1 MNNRRYFLIALAT
14 LSLGA
19 QAAGGFGGKEYL
31 LWQDPPFVSSVPAG
45 CDGVG
50 QSADG
55 ASLVMVPVLFA
66 VDKSDLDASARATLD
81 CVAQAAIGQDYRLTI
96 TGHTDSRASESHNL
110 RLGSSRAQAV
120 AYYLMGQGVDP
131 GSLILET
138 AGEAQPA
145 ANNNSAYGR
154 QLNRRVAL
162 VTFSR

>member
-55 ASLVMVPVLFA
+55 ASLAMVPVHFA
-66 VDKSDLDASARATLD
+66 VDRSELDAAARATLD
-81 CVAQAAIGQDYRLTI
+81 CVAQAAIGQDYRLQI
-96 TGHTDSRASESHNL
+96 TGHTDSRASESYNL
-110 RLGSSRAQAV
+110 RLGGTRAQAV
-120 AYYLMGQGVDP
+120 AYYLIGKGVDP
-131 GSLILET
+131 GSLTLES
-138 AGEAQPA
+138 AGENQPA

-162 VTFSR
+162 ITLSQ